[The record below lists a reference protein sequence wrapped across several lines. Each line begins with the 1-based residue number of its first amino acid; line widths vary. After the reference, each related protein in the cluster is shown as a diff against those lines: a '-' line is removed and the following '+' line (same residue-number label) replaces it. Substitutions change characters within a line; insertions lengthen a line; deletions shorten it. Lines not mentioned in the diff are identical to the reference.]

1 MALGLDDLAGC
12 ACGVRK
18 AADISAVACHDVDPG
33 FSCRIR
39 DHGIDDV
46 MRARESQ
53 QLDG

>member
-1 MALGLDDLAGC
+1 MIWPDAP
-12 ACGVRK
+12 
-18 AADISAVACHDVDPG
+18 AASGRRRISAAVACHDVDPG
-33 FSCRIR
+33 LSCRIR